1 MSRFL
6 NLMPRELEPGDDW
19 DGRIFD
25 HIEDMEEPQPESR
38 LNCLLVFQDGT
49 EQFWHTDAPIRIY
62 RP

>member
-1 MSRFL
+1 
-6 NLMPRELEPGDDW
+6 
-19 DGRIFD
+19 
-25 HIEDMEEPQPESR
+25 MEEPQPESR